1 MVHLYDQ
8 QNEVLIGII
17 THKQLQF
24 LLEQLEEED
33 SEDQDYYI
41 DRGTLDW
48 FEEQGVDPVL
58 ASMLREAMGE
68 RDGMDIRWSSD

>member
-8 QNEVLIGII
+8 QTEVLIGII

>member
-8 QNEVLIGII
+8 QTEALIGII

-24 LLEQLEEED
+24 LLEQLEEEE

-48 FEEQGVDPVL
+48 FEEQGVVSIL
-58 ASMLREAMGE
+58 ASLLREAMGV
-68 RDGMDIRWSSD
+68 RDGRDIRWSND

>member
-8 QNEVLIGII
+8 QTEVLIGII

-33 SEDQDYYI
+33 SEDRDYYI

-48 FEEQGVDPVL
+48 FREQGVDPVL

-68 RDGMDIRWSSD
+68 RDGMDIRWSND